1 MDKTMEITSMDDLK
15 EDGTYY
21 LMDITSNK
29 FKFRDRYTSRE
40 IAADASIGVVKY
52 SLFTVL
58 IVGVILFGISS
69 GILGFFSSSG
79 APKDYTI
86 PEIAMPSRMYII
98 FLMKDNAPVLKYYC
112 NLSSSDTT
120 LHHIDTRNKF
130 NQYIDAELVM
140 EPVRKLLLS
149 INNRKF
155 MESLEIS
162 IKHDFLIEEEIHHLV
177 SLSADV
183 SPKYP
188 SLFRKLTRQKT
199 KRVDLCNHINALSRY
214 LNTPVLIRP
223 IAGFTFKRKYHV
235 SYNQT
240 LYKS

>member
-21 LMDITSNK
+21 LIDITTNK
-29 FKFRDRYTSRE
+29 FKFRDRYTPRE
-40 IAADASIGVVKY
+40 IIADTSLGLVKY
-52 SLFTVL
+52 SIYTVL
-58 IVGVILFGISS
+58 IVGVVLFGISS
-69 GILGFFSSSG
+69 GILGFFNSSS

-98 FLMKDNAPVLKYYC
+98 FLMKDKAPVLKYYC

-120 LHHIDTRNKF
+120 LHHIDIRNKF
-130 NQYIDAELVM
+130 NQYIDAEIVM
-140 EPVRKLLLS
+140 EPMRKLLLS
-149 INNRKF
+149 INNNKF

-162 IKHDFLIEEEIHHLV
+162 IKQDFLVEEKIDHLL
-177 SLSADV
+177 SLSSDV

-188 SLFRKLTRQKT
+188 SLFRKLTRHKT

-223 IAGFTFKRKYHV
+223 IAGFTLKRKYHV

>member
-1 MDKTMEITSMDDLK
+1 MEITSMDDLK

-40 IAADASIGVVKY
+40 IAADASIGVLKY